1 MSADLPAVGAGE
13 GLVAQRTGLD
23 VRGEI
28 LVQLAAVW
36 THALVTLHVRT
47 SFNFVI
53 ELFSQLK
60 CEIFYYRWAPGT
72 PSA

>member
-1 MSADLPAVGAGE
+1 MSADLPAVWAGE

-36 THALVTLHVRT
+36 TNALVTLHVRT
-47 SFNFVI
+47 SFNLSLNYF
-53 ELFSQLK
+53 LN
-60 CEIFYYRWAPGT
+60 
-72 PSA
+72 

>member
-1 MSADLPAVGAGE
+1 MSADLPAVWAGE

-28 LVQLAAVW
+28 LVQLAAVG

-47 SFNFVI
+47 SFI
-53 ELFSQLK
+53 LS
-60 CEIFYYRWAPGT
+60 
-72 PSA
+72 